1 MRLWAERRP
10 KIQERSALFR
20 VGNAS
25 AINPGQPMKK
35 LAQPVPHTGGAP
47 GNGFNERAA
56 CGALTCFA
64 VLGTL
69 HAHFMCAYWK

>member
-1 MRLWAERRP
+1 ML
-10 KIQERSALFR
+10 SR

-47 GNGFNERAA
+47 GNPRLQLARRLRRSFLFCCAGLFA
-56 CGALTCFA
+56 CALYVRLLEIRNLT
-64 VLGTL
+64 
-69 HAHFMCAYWK
+69 